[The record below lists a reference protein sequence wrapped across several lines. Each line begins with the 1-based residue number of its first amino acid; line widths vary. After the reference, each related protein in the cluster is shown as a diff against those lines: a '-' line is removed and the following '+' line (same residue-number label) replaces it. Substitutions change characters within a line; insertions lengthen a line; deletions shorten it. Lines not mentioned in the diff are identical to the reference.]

1 METDDALLALSALA
15 QETRLSVFR
24 LLVRHEPDGVP
35 AGEIARAVG
44 VPQNTLS
51 THLAILT
58 RAGLI
63 DSERHSRS
71 IIYRAALGPF
81 RDLVTYLLKDCCAGR
96 AEVCAPLMAELSPC
110 CAPDGPPLREINHMD
125 GSTDKAG

>member
-1 METDDALLALSALA
+1 METNDALLALSALA

-24 LLVRHEPDGVP
+24 LLVRHEPEGVP
-35 AGEIARAVG
+35 AGDIARTLG

-51 THLAILT
+51 THLAIMT

-81 RDLVTYLLKDCCAGR
+81 RDLVTFLLKDCCAGR
-96 AEVCAPLMAELSPC
+96 PEICAPLMAELTPC
-110 CAPDGPPLREINHMD
+110 CVPEETPHV
-125 GSTDKAG
+125 